1 MPSAPDRPAESPS
14 RRRGTSPEP
23 VEAEVSEFG
32 LEWAD
37 VSLIR
42 RKLELSPAERLR
54 EAQELINAAARIR
67 GRNAGLR
74 RIGRR

>member
-1 MPSAPDRPAESPS
+1 M
-14 RRRGTSPEP
+14 
-23 VEAEVSEFG
+23 
-32 LEWAD
+32 EWAD